1 MRTLLVDDDE
11 PLLNGLVRT
20 LRQDGWEVEA
30 VNSATAALGKL
41 DDFDLL
47 VADIRMP
54 GMDGIEL
61 LREARRRKPGIQ
73 TVIMTAYGSIPSAVE
88 AMREGARGYLAKPFQ
103 SEEILA
109 HMRAVRELLALREA
123 SSRGGRGS
131 LVGFGRAMRRVY
143 AELDIAATAAT
154 SPVLLTGESGTGK
167 NLAAEA
173 IHANSS
179 RRSGPF
185 ITVNLGAL
193 PRDLVEG
200 ELFGHEKGAFT
211 GAQTQKLGRF
221 ALADKGTLFLDEV
234 DALPTDLQPK
244 LLRAVEKKEIWPLGA
259 EKSRT
264 VDVRIVAATN
274 ADIEASVQNGT
285 FREDLYYRLNV
296 LRIRMPAL
304 REHPEDIPQ
313 IVLAL
318 LDRMNWDVP
327 RTIVDI
333 APEALSYLVTQQ
345 WRGNVREL
353 SNALERAMVSARTL
367 VPPSDGAAAKVR
379 IGVDAFIS
387 PGNPDEPASDL
398 PFRKARV
405 RAADRWAKDTIEAA
419 LAGAGGNVSEVARQ
433 LQMNRTAL
441 IRLMNRLGIDAGQ

>member
-1 MRTLLVDDDE
+1 VRTLLVDDDG
-11 PLLNGLVRT
+11 PLLNALLRM
-20 LRQDGWEVEA
+20 LRQDGWDVDA
-30 VNSATAALGKL
+30 VNNAAAALERL
-41 DDFDLL
+41 DGFDLL

-54 GMDGIEL
+54 GMNGLEL

-73 TVIMTAYGSIPSAVE
+73 TVLMTAYGSIPSAIE
-88 AMREGARGYLAKPFQ
+88 AMREGARGYLAKPFE
-103 SEEILA
+103 SEELLA

-123 SSRGGRGS
+123 ASRGGRGD
-131 LVGFGRAMRRVY
+131 LVGTGRVMRRVY
-143 AELDIAATAAT
+143 AELDIAASAGT

-167 NLAAEA
+167 NLAAET
-173 IHANSS
+173 IHANSA

-211 GAQTQKLGRF
+211 GAQAQKLGRF

-244 LLRAVEKKEIWPLGA
+244 LLRAVEKKEIWPLGS
-259 EKSRT
+259 EKPRM

-274 ADIEASVQNGT
+274 ADIEARVKSGA

-318 LDRMNWDVP
+318 LDRVKMHDP
-327 RTIVDI
+327 RVIADI
-333 APEALSYLVTQQ
+333 APEALSYMVAQP

-353 SNALERAMVSARTL
+353 SNALERAL
-367 VPPSDGAAAKVR
+367 VCAWAQAPSDGAVTRKT
-379 IGVDAFIS
+379 IGLDAFIA
-387 PGNPDEPASDL
+387 PGDAAEPASDL
-398 PFRKARV
+398 SFRKARV
-405 RAADRWAKDTIEAA
+405 RAADRWAKEAIEAA
-419 LAGAGGNVSEVARQ
+419 MAASKGNVSEVARQ
-433 LQMNRTAL
+433 LQINRTAL
-441 IRLMNRLGIDAGQ
+441 IRLMNRLGIGAVK